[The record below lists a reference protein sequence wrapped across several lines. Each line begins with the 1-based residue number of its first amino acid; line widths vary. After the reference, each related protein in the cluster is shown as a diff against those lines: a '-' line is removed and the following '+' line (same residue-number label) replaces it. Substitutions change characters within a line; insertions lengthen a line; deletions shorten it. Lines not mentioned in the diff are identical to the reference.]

1 MAAVQTPIVGGMFY
15 TMLGDAIFTHLRLQ
29 GTERT
34 TSAGSSAYSMLR
46 ETQRTP
52 AAQEFQ
58 QSPAPPAACRIGPA
72 HPATYARALRPPDRL
87 CTGTVIDFRV
97 DEADFDESKLPREAN
112 VSGSWNR
119 ISARIGNALVLHEG
133 RSSTDALP

>member
-87 CTGTVIDFRV
+87 CTGTVIDFGLMRPISTNRSFHAKPTLV
-97 DEADFDESKLPREAN
+97 DP
-112 VSGSWNR
+112 GT
-119 ISARIGNALVLHEG
+119 G
-133 RSSTDALP
+133 